1 MWTPLSKQDNLMN
14 DVFKIM
20 LDLEEPWKLVNIEHD
35 PKEETWHLFIDFE
48 RGALFPCPHCGTPCK
63 AYDAEKAVA
72 HANIRITL
80 DTYSHLLPNMQRDAA
95 QNFDKLMLVGDSL
108 AEAVN

>member
-63 AYDAEKAVA
+63 AYDAEKKQWRTPIYASHWTHTA
-72 HANIRITL
+72 ICCQTCKGTL
-80 DTYSHLLPNMQRDAA
+80 LKTSI
-95 QNFDKLMLVGDSL
+95 S
-108 AEAVN
+108 